1 MENIWVILS
10 GERVEILEKKI
21 MYVISPSS
29 VPLANH
35 WVRPVIQA
43 RGKKMDLFPLYIQCR
58 SRKDAED
65 VCRIHEPLV
74 KLYNSCSNATELA
87 RTIYHSVDC
96 SGIMRSVKLWYVL
109 FNGRSFRG
117 IIQVAR

>member
-1 MENIWVILS
+1 MANIWVVLS
-10 GERVEILEKKI
+10 GERVEILEKKT

-29 VPLANH
+29 MPLANH

-58 SRKDAED
+58 SHKDAED
-65 VCRIHEPLV
+65 VCKIHKPLV
-74 KLYNSCSNATELA
+74 KLYNSCSDVMELA
-87 RTIYHSVDC
+87 RAIYHSVDF
-96 SGIMRSVKLWYVL
+96 SGIMCSVNLWYVL